1 MSSCPSISLLKDIK
15 LCLWQKI
22 RCLDRHNGTLDQQS
36 YAGSSEN
43 VSQEWKLDG
52 YVWGE
57 KKLWKLL
64 FLEWVTPAN
73 KSNIKP
79 EEGVE

>member
-1 MSSCPSISLLKDIK
+1 MGRWINNRMQDQVRQSGMEVGR
-15 LCLWQKI
+15 LCV
-22 RCLDRHNGTLDQQS
+22 G
-36 YAGSSEN
+36 G
-43 VSQEWKLDG
+43 
-52 YVWGE
+52 